1 MKNIK
6 ILFKISKM
14 REINLLKSAPRI
26 ARRIDPNWR
35 TEKNRIIAKRF
46 DKEFFDGDRV
56 NGYGGY
62 TYDGRWKNVVDHL
75 KEIYGINSESSVLD
89 IGCGKGF
96 LLYDLQETIPGIRVA
111 GLDISEYAINHAID
125 GFGRYIVKNGL
136 SNEDP
141 EKLEEN
147 ARRKVLSSMIIGS
160 ADNLPYP
167 DNSFDVVLAIN
178 TIHNLPR
185 EQCKKAIQEM
195 IRVSKNKE
203 KIFIQVDT
211 YRNENEK
218 KAMQAWNLTA
228 LTLLHVD
235 EWISLFNDIGY
246 KGDYFWT
253 TFNIEE
259 ENDSTKKQE
268 TKQEAKPE
276 IDNHKLMFHPKK
288 VAQWFEKGDCYPVHI
303 EIGITA
309 RCNHKCIFCAL
320 DFLEHQSDMD
330 TQAMLRALKEMSEKG
345 VKSVMFGGEGEPLLH
360 KDISLIVKKAKE
372 YGLDVAITTNGIFFD
387 QEKIE
392 QCLPYLSWIKFS
404 VDAGTPESY
413 AKIHGTNEIQFYKL
427 LDNIKIAVEYKKQ
440 NNLKSTIGT
449 QFLMIPDNLNESALL
464 AKKLSEIGVDYLSI
478 KPYSHHPD
486 SFNNLIVNPEEYNKI
501 EEGLKEFNTDNFKV
515 FFRKETIK
523 RIQEGNV
530 YPECYG
536 LSFFCLIDAKGNVL
550 PCNLFYENPDFT
562 YGNLNEQSFSEIW
575 EGEKRK
581 QVLEKIKQKGIKE
594 CRVGCRCDVIN
605 RYLDRLK
612 NPFAHDNFT

>member
-1 MKNIK
+1 
-6 ILFKISKM
+6 M

-26 ARRIDPNWR
+26 ARKFDPNWR
-35 TEKNRIIAKRF
+35 TDENRVIAKRF

-62 TYDGRWKNVVDHL
+62 TYDGRWKNVVNHL

-89 IGCGKGF
+89 IGCAKGF
-96 LLYDLQETIPGIRVA
+96 LLYDLQEMIPGIKTA
-111 GLDISEYAINHAID
+111 GIDISDYAINHAMD
-125 GFGRYIVKNGL
+125 GH
-136 SNEDP
+136 
-141 EKLEEN
+141 EN
-147 ARRKVLSSMIIGS
+147 QTAKEKVLPFMIKGS

-167 DNSFDVVLAIN
+167 DKSFDVVLSIN
-178 TIHNLPR
+178 TIHNLPIER
-185 EQCKKAIQEM
+185 CKRAIQEM
-195 IRVSKNKE
+195 MRVCKYPE
-203 KIFIQVDT
+203 KMFIQVDT
-211 YRNENEK
+211 YRNNDEK
-218 KAMQAWNLTA
+218 KLMQAWNLTA
-228 LTLLHVD
+228 LTMLHID
-235 EWISLFNDIGY
+235 EWISLFNEVGY

-253 TFNIEE
+253 TFNLENEKIEIIQ
-259 ENDSTKKQE
+259 DQTKDQ
-268 TKQEAKPE
+268 TKARPE
-276 IDNHKLMFHPKK
+276 IDNHKLMYHPKK
-288 VAQWFEKGDCYPVHI
+288 VAQWVDKGDCYPMHI

-320 DFLEHQSDMD
+320 DFLEHRGDMD
-330 TQAMLRALKEMSEKG
+330 TQTMLDALKEMGENG

-360 KDISLIVKKAKE
+360 KDIALIVKKAKE

-413 AKIHGTNEIQFYKL
+413 AKIHGTNETQFFKL
-427 LDNIKIAVEYKKQ
+427 FDNLKKAVEYKKQ

-449 QFLMIPDNLNESALL
+449 QFLMIPENLNESILL

-478 KPYSHHPD
+478 KPYSHHPN
-486 SFNNLIVNPEEYNKI
+486 SLNNLIVNPEEYNKI
-501 EEGLKEFNTDNFKV
+501 EGDLKGFDTDNFKV

-523 RIQEGNV
+523 RIQEGNA

-562 YGNLNEQSFSEIW
+562 YGNLNEKSFIEIW
-575 EGEKRK
+575 EGEQRK
-581 QVLEKIKQKGIKE
+581 KVLEKIRKKGVDK

-605 RYLDRLK
+605 RYLNRLR
-612 NPFAHDNFT
+612 NPLAHDNFI